1 MSVSTSCIKLCL
13 LATLVSSSFLCHAA
27 NSELSQALSTS
38 QARLHS
44 LSQSGGQL
52 PQSQIS
58 LSSSSWLNGLPSISL
73 SHLGSLDN
81 SNSYEQEL
89 SLNLPIKSPALH
101 SSDKQ
106 IKQLTQGIQAQQV
119 ALQGLYLS
127 GLLRQSLWEHRLAA
141 VKLAQLDRKSQLLDK
156 LHSQQKQLTD
166 AGELPIA
173 HILLLERELV
183 DIALERVD
191 LNQQQ
196 AEALAL
202 YQQLTGQE
210 QIPQDIAETAR
221 PLSASSQP
229 NDMLAQHP
237 LWQLLSLQKQQQL
250 LIIQSQQAGD
260 KDPWTVSLTAKN
272 TADNQ
277 VDDQQLGIAVSVPL
291 TLGSALS
298 QTELSQ
304 WQQANTEHTLNL
316 DRTYIELKTQLKK
329 LEQQQQNLLD
339 QQTLLTQALHLSRTI
354 TEELA
359 KVKDQNQ
366 VSYEV
371 WLRRY
376 MDALDT
382 ESRLALN
389 QVAQQ
394 QLHSQ
399 QLQALGISL

>member
-27 NSELSQALSTS
+27 NSELSQALTTS

-81 SNSYEQEL
+81 GNSYEQEL
-89 SLNLPIKSPALH
+89 SLNLPIKPPALH

-106 IKQLTQGIQAQQV
+106 IKQLTQGIQAQQI

-141 VKLAQLDRKSQLLDK
+141 VKLAQLDRKSQLLDR
-156 LHSQQKQLTD
+156 LHNQQKQLTD

-183 DIALERVD
+183 DIELERVD

-221 PLSASSQP
+221 PLSANNQS

-250 LIIQSQQAGD
+250 LIIQSQQAGNN
-260 KDPWTVSLTAKN
+260 DPWTVSLTAKN

>member
-27 NSELSQALSTS
+27 NSELSQALTTS

-81 SNSYEQEL
+81 GNSYEQEL
-89 SLNLPIKSPALH
+89 SLNLPIKFPALH

-106 IKQLTQGIQAQQV
+106 IKQLTQGIQVQQV

-141 VKLAQLDRKSQLLDK
+141 VKLAQLDRKTQLLDK
-156 LHSQQKQLTD
+156 LHNQQKQLTD

-221 PLSASSQP
+221 PLSANNQS

-250 LIIQSQQAGD
+250 LIIQSQQAGNN
-260 KDPWTVSLTAKN
+260 DPWTVSLTAKN

>member
-13 LATLVSSSFLCHAA
+13 LSTFVSSSFLCHAA
-27 NSELSQALSTS
+27 HSELSQALTTS

-81 SNSYEQEL
+81 GNSYEQEL

-106 IKQLTQGIQAQQV
+106 IKQLTQGIQSQQV

-141 VKLAQLDRKSQLLDK
+141 VKLTQLTRKSQLLEK

-173 HILLLERELV
+173 NILLLERELV
-183 DIALERVD
+183 DIGLERVD

-210 QIPQDIAETAR
+210 QIPQEIAETAR
-221 PLSASSQP
+221 PITTSTHGSDALV
-229 NDMLAQHP
+229 QHP
-237 LWQLLSLQKQQQL
+237 LWQLLSLQKQQQM

-272 TADNQ
+272 TANNQ

-291 TLGSALS
+291 TFGSALS

-304 WQQANTEHTLNL
+304 WQQANTEQTLNL

-339 QQTLLTQALHLSRTI
+339 QQILLTEALQLSRTI

-376 MDALDT
+376 VDALDT

-394 QLHSQ
+394 KLHSQ
-399 QLQALGISL
+399 QLQALGILL

>member
-13 LATLVSSSFLCHAA
+13 LVTLVSSSFLCHAA
-27 NSELSQALSTS
+27 HSELSQALTTS

-81 SNSYEQEL
+81 GNSYEQEL
-89 SLNLPIKSPALH
+89 SLNLPIKSPAMH

-106 IKQLTQGIQAQQV
+106 IKQLTQGIQVQQA

-156 LHSQQKQLTD
+156 LHHQQKQLTD

-196 AEALAL
+196 AEALTL

-210 QIPQDIAETAR
+210 QIPQNIAETAR
-221 PLSASSQP
+221 PLSANNQP

-250 LIIQSQQAGD
+250 LIIQSQQAGNN
-260 KDPWTVSLTAKN
+260 DPWAVSLTAKN
-272 TADNQ
+272 TA
-277 VDDQQLGIAVSVPL
+277 DDQQLGIAVSVPL

-304 WQQANTEHTLNL
+304 CQQANTEHTLNL

>member
-58 LSSSSWLNGLPSISL
+58 LSSSAWLNGLPSISL

-81 SNSYEQEL
+81 GNSYEQEL

-106 IKQLTQGIQAQQV
+106 IKQLTQSIQAQQV

-210 QIPQDIAETAR
+210 QIPQDITETAR
-221 PLSASSQP
+221 ASSQP
-229 NDMLAQHP
+229 NDILAQHP

-250 LIIQSQQAGD
+250 MIIQSQQAGD

-316 DRTYIELKTQLKK
+316 DRTYIELKTQLKM
-329 LEQQQQNLLD
+329 LEQQQRNLLD

-394 QLHSQ
+394 QLYSQ

>member
-1 MSVSTSCIKLCL
+1 M
-13 LATLVSSSFLCHAA
+13 
-27 NSELSQALSTS
+27 
-38 QARLHS
+38 
-44 LSQSGGQL
+44 
-52 PQSQIS
+52 
-58 LSSSSWLNGLPSISL
+58 
-73 SHLGSLDN
+73 
-81 SNSYEQEL
+81 
-89 SLNLPIKSPALH
+89 
-101 SSDKQ
+101 
-106 IKQLTQGIQAQQV
+106 
-119 ALQGLYLS
+119 
-127 GLLRQSLWEHRLAA
+127 RQSLWEHRLAA

-183 DIALERVD
+183 DIALERVE

-229 NDMLAQHP
+229 NDILAQHP

>member
-13 LATLVSSSFLCHAA
+13 LATLVSCSFLCHAA
-27 NSELSQALSTS
+27 NSELSQALTTS

-81 SNSYEQEL
+81 GNSYEQEL
-89 SLNLPIKSPALH
+89 SLNLPIKSPVLH

-106 IKQLTQGIQAQQV
+106 IKQLAQGIQVQQA

-156 LHSQQKQLTD
+156 LHNQQKQLTD

-173 HILLLERELV
+173 HILFLERELV

-196 AEALAL
+196 AEARAL

-210 QIPQDIAETAR
+210 QIPQNIAETAR
-221 PLSASSQP
+221 PLSANNQP

-250 LIIQSQQAGD
+250 LIIQSQQAGNN
-260 KDPWTVSLTAKN
+260 DPWAVSLTAKN

>member
-27 NSELSQALSTS
+27 NSELSQALTTS

-81 SNSYEQEL
+81 GNSYEQEL

-106 IKQLTQGIQAQQV
+106 IKQLAQGIQVQQA

-127 GLLRQSLWEHRLAA
+127 GLLRQSLWEHRIAA

-156 LHSQQKQLTD
+156 LHNQQKQLTD

-173 HILLLERELV
+173 HILFLERELV

-221 PLSASSQP
+221 PLSASSQS

-250 LIIQSQQAGD
+250 LIIQSQQAGNN
-260 KDPWTVSLTAKN
+260 DPWAVSLTAKN
-272 TADNQ
+272 TA
-277 VDDQQLGIAVSVPL
+277 DDQQLGIAVSVPL

>member
-27 NSELSQALSTS
+27 HSELSQALTTS

-81 SNSYEQEL
+81 GNSYEQEL

-106 IKQLTQGIQAQQV
+106 IKQLAQGIQVQQA

-156 LHSQQKQLTD
+156 LHNQQKQLTD

-196 AEALAL
+196 AEARAL

-210 QIPQDIAETAR
+210 QIPQNIAETAR
-221 PLSASSQP
+221 PLSANNQP

-237 LWQLLSLQKQQQL
+237 LWQLLNLQKQQQL
-250 LIIQSQQAGD
+250 LIIQSQQAGNN
-260 KDPWTVSLTAKN
+260 DPWAVSLTAKN

>member
-13 LATLVSSSFLCHAA
+13 LATLVSCSFLCHAA
-27 NSELSQALSTS
+27 HSELSQALTTS

-81 SNSYEQEL
+81 GNSYEQEL
-89 SLNLPIKSPALH
+89 SLNLPIKPPALH

-106 IKQLTQGIQAQQV
+106 IKQLTQGIQVQQA

-196 AEALAL
+196 AEARAL

-210 QIPQDIAETAR
+210 QIPQNIAETAR
-221 PLSASSQP
+221 PLSANNQP

-250 LIIQSQQAGD
+250 LIIQSQQAGNN
-260 KDPWTVSLTAKN
+260 DPWAVSLTAKN

-339 QQTLLTQALHLSRTI
+339 KQTLLTQALHLSRTI